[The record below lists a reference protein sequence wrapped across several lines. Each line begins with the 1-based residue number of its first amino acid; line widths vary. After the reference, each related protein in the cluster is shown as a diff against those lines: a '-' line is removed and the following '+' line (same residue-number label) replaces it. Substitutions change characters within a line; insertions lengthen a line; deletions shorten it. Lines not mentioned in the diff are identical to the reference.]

1 MNKNNKNKRKTKDE
15 EINEVLIELENDLNN
30 IN

>member
-30 IN
+30 LN